1 MANDNLSRQPTDRF
15 PIMLQAPFETSYFA
29 TRHGI
34 SVEQARHI
42 INKYGHN
49 RDKCD
54 AAAELMK

>member
-1 MANDNLSRQPTDRF
+1 MQ
-15 PIMLQAPFETSYFA
+15 QAPYETAYFA
-29 TRHGI
+29 ARHGI

>member
-1 MANDNLSRQPTDRF
+1 MANDNLSRQASDRF
-15 PIMLQAPFETSYFA
+15 PTMQQAPYETAYFA
-29 TRHGI
+29 ARHGI